1 MSLLFPWSSE
11 CWKFDLPFLCL
22 FYRMQRWIFFFFF
35 FLRTAQSHSLLCKK
49 KEVGLDSPPGVWTEP
64 RIVWV
69 PGSLMV
75 RNEFDGEC
83 ENLGTVQTPSW
94 SGSAITLCSYS
105 LFSAT
110 LHNTLVQLDHEGLS
124 EWTICKSLNWLESL
138 WIKMATSHLPSMFLH

>member
-1 MSLLFPWSSE
+1 MIHTVKGFKVVSEAEVDIFLECLCFLRDPMNVDNLISHSSAFSTG
-11 CWKFDLPFLCL
+11 CKDD
-22 FYRMQRWIFFFFF
+22 FF
-35 FLRTAQSHSLLCKK
+35 FLLHSAQSNSLLCKK
-49 KEVGLDSPPGVWTEP
+49 TEVDLDSPPGVWTEP
-64 RIVWV
+64 CSVLV

-124 EWTICKSLNWLESL
+124 E
-138 WIKMATSHLPSMFLH
+138 